1 MDAGGTI
8 AVICILIILSAYFSA
23 TETAFSS
30 INKIRMKNLAQEG
43 NKKAK
48 LSLKLC
54 ENFDSLLSTILVGN
68 NIVNILCSSLTTAL
82 FLEVLGEGGVAIA
95 TLVTTVVV
103 LIFGEISPKSMAKE
117 KPEQFAMFS
126 APVINFLSIIFS
138 PINFLFTQIKK
149 GIKVIFRLS
158 DDGGMTE
165 AELLTMVEEV
175 QNEGGIEEEEGE
187 LIKSVIEFYD
197 LDVSDIL
204 IPRVDVI
211 AVDFEDSKEEID
223 EVFKETRFS
232 RLPVYKETIDN
243 IVGIINYKDFQY
255 KVMVENKP
263 IEDVM
268 SRPVYVSE
276 NMKISNLLKL
286 LQQKKSHLAV
296 VTDEYGGTVGVV
308 TLEDV
313 IEELVG
319 EIWDEHDEVVEDI
332 IEISENVYKVSC
344 NANLDRLEELFNLE
358 LESESTTIG
367 GWVTEML
374 EKIPDVGDAFSFGN
388 LAVIVTKADERRVLE
403 VEVSFQPDEKV
414 EE

>member
-8 AVICILIILSAYFSA
+8 AVICVLIILSAYFSA

-30 INKIRMKNLAQEG
+30 INRIRLKNLAQEG

-54 ENFDSLLSTILVGN
+54 EKFDSLLSTILVGN

-82 FLEVLGEGGVAIA
+82 FLEYLGESGVAIA

-126 APVINFLSIIFS
+126 AP
-138 PINFLFTQIKK
+138 
-149 GIKVIFRLS
+149 
-158 DDGGMTE
+158 
-165 AELLTMVEEV
+165 
-175 QNEGGIEEEEGE
+175 
-187 LIKSVIEFYD
+187 
-197 LDVSDIL
+197 
-204 IPRVDVI
+204 
-211 AVDFEDSKEEID
+211 
-223 EVFKETRFS
+223 
-232 RLPVYKETIDN
+232 
-243 IVGIINYKDFQY
+243 IINYKDFQY
-255 KVMVENKP
+255 RVMVQNESV
-263 IEDVM
+263 ESVM
-268 SRPVYVSE
+268 SKPVYVSE

-319 EIWDEHDEVVEDI
+319 EIWDEHDEVIEDI
-332 IEISENVYKVSC
+332 FEISENVYKISG
-344 NANLDRLEELFNLE
+344 NKNLDRLEELFNIKID
-358 LESESTTIG
+358 SESTTVG
-367 GWVTEML
+367 GWVIEML
-374 EKIPDVGDAFSFGN
+374 ECIPDVGDTFSFEN
-388 LAVIVTKADERRVLE
+388 LSVIVTDADERRVLE
-403 VEVSFQPDEKV
+403 VEVTFEPQEEV

>member
-1 MDAGGTI
+1 MDPI
-8 AVICILIILSAYFSA
+8 
-23 TETAFSS
+23 
-30 INKIRMKNLAQEG
+30 
-43 NKKAK
+43 
-48 LSLKLC
+48 
-54 ENFDSLLSTILVGN
+54 
-68 NIVNILCSSLTTAL
+68 
-82 FLEVLGEGGVAIA
+82 
-95 TLVTTVVV
+95 TTVVV

-403 VEVSFQPDEKV
+403 VEVSFQPDEEV

>member
-8 AVICILIILSAYFSA
+8 AVICVLIILSAYFSA

-30 INKIRMKNLAQEG
+30 INRIRLKNLAQEG

-54 ENFDSLLSTILVGN
+54 EKFDSLLSTILVGN
-68 NIVNILCSSLTTAL
+68 NIVNIMCSSLTTAL
-82 FLEVLGEGGVAIA
+82 FLDYLGESGVAIA

-126 APVINFLSIIFS
+126 APIINFLCVIFT
-138 PINFLFTQIKK
+138 PINFLFTQLKK
-149 GIKVIFRLS
+149 GITAIFHLS
-158 DDGGMTE
+158 GDSGMTE
-165 AELLTMVEEV
+165 AEFLTMVEEA
-175 QNEGGIEEEEGE
+175 QSEGGIDEGEGE

-223 EVFKETRFS
+223 NVFKETRFS

-243 IVGIINYKDFQY
+243 IIGIINYKDFQY
-255 KVMVENKP
+255 RVMVQNESV
-263 IEDVM
+263 ESVM
-268 SRPVYVSE
+268 SKPVYVSE

-319 EIWDEHDEVVEDI
+319 EIWDEHDEVIEDI
-332 IEISENVYKVSC
+332 FEISENVYKISG
-344 NANLDRLEELFNLE
+344 NKNLDRLEELFNIKID
-358 LESESTTIG
+358 SESTTVG
-367 GWVTEML
+367 GWVIEML
-374 EKIPDVGDAFSFGN
+374 ECIPDVGDTFSFEN
-388 LAVIVTKADERRVLE
+388 LSVIVTDADERRVLE
-403 VEVSFQPDEKV
+403 VEVTFEPQEEV

>member
-30 INKIRMKNLAQEG
+30 INRIRIKNLAQEG

-82 FLEVLGEGGVAIA
+82 FLEYLGESGVAIA

-126 APVINFLSIIFS
+126 APVINFLRIIFT

-149 GIKVIFRLS
+149 GIKAVFHLS
-158 DDGGMTE
+158 GDSGMTE
-165 AELLTMVEEV
+165 AELLTMVEEA
-175 QNEGGIEEEEGE
+175 QSEGGIEEGEGE

-211 AVDFEDSKEEID
+211 AVDLEDSKEEID

-243 IVGIINYKDFQY
+243 IVGIINYKDFQFR
-255 KVMVENKP
+255 VMDKNDS
-263 IEDVM
+263 IDSVM

-319 EIWDEHDEVVEDI
+319 EIWDEHDEI
-332 IEISENVYKVSC
+332 IQDVFEISSNVYKISC
-344 NANLDRLEELFNLE
+344 NANLDRLEELFGIKI
-358 LESESTTIG
+358 ESESTTIG
-367 GWVTEML
+367 GWVIEML
-374 EKIPDVGDAFSFGN
+374 ERIPDEGDTFSYEN
-388 LAVIVTKADERRVLE
+388 LSVLVTKADERRVLE
-403 VEVSFQPDEKV
+403 IEVTLIQNEDS

>member
-8 AVICILIILSAYFSA
+8 AVICVLIILSAYFSA

-30 INKIRMKNLAQEG
+30 INKIRIKNLAQEG

-54 ENFDSLLSTILVGN
+54 EKFDSVLSTILIGN

-82 FLEVLGEGGVAIA
+82 FLELLGESGVAIA

-126 APVINFLSIIFS
+126 APVINFLCYIFA
-138 PINFLFTQIKK
+138 PINFLFTQLKK
-149 GIKVIFRLS
+149 GITAIFHLS
-158 DDGGMTE
+158 GDSGMTE
-165 AELLTMVEEV
+165 AEFLTMVEEA
-175 QNEGGIEEEEGE
+175 QSEGGIEEGEGE

-223 EVFKETRFS
+223 NVFKETRFS

-243 IVGIINYKDFQY
+243 IIGIINYKDFQY
-255 KVMVENKP
+255 KVMVENES
-263 IEDVM
+263 IDSVM

-319 EIWDEHDEVVEDI
+319 EIWDEHDEVIEDI
-332 IEISENVYKVSC
+332 LEISENVYKISC
-344 NANLDRLEELFNLE
+344 NANLDRLEDIFDLE
-358 LESESTTIG
+358 IESESTTIG

-374 EKIPDVGDAFSFGN
+374 ERIPDVGDSFTYEN
-388 LAVIVTKADERRVLE
+388 LSVLVTSADERRVLE
-403 VEVSFQPDEKV
+403 IEVTIEPEETV